1 VAQVGSKL
9 RLKSESVMDSE
20 TGGGAYSSTKAV
32 VGMTT
37 KVNKKTDYAETL

>member
-20 TGGGAYSSTKAV
+20 TGGGAYSSTSCCRNDDKSQ
-32 VGMTT
+32 
-37 KVNKKTDYAETL
+37 